1 MADATGILRGAL
13 GLGGLLMLVGWR
25 SCCRSEQGARTDDH
39 PYLANLADLLYPV
52 TRCRIRSMAPWNNRC
67 GGYVNTVKPDPVTDY
82 AITLHAMMEMQRR
95 GLDEA
100 TVRSV
105 LSAPG
110 QRRQVR
116 LGRVVLQ
123 SRITL
128 GAPSR
133 EYLVRVFVDVDRR
146 PADVITVY
154 LTSKIAKYWKEEE

>member
-1 MADATGILRGAL
+1 
-13 GLGGLLMLVGWR
+13 
-25 SCCRSEQGARTDDH
+25 
-39 PYLANLADLLYPV
+39 
-52 TRCRIRSMAPWNNRC
+52 MAPWNNRC

>member
-1 MADATGILRGAL
+1 MAYDTGTLRGAL

-25 SCCRSEQGARTDDH
+25 SCCRSEQGARTD
-39 PYLANLADLLYPV
+39 
-52 TRCRIRSMAPWNNRC
+52 
-67 GGYVNTVKPDPVTDY
+67 
-82 AITLHAMMEMQRR
+82 
-95 GLDEA
+95 EA
-100 TVRSV
+100 AVRSV

-110 QRRQVR
+110 QRQQVR
-116 LGRVVLQ
+116 RGRVVLQ